1 MSKKKK
7 REERNN
13 GIRHAVHEIVR
24 KMMPSFHAIE
34 NKKDGDWPK
43 PEKKKKE
50 KKTPRYKELVIKI
63 VDSVENKRNLD
74 REAFNELIGMH
85 PHLEPIVKNMITQV
99 ELFSIYDLEPMKINF
114 DYSLWLKKIKIK
126 LEA

>member
-7 REERNN
+7 REERNK
-13 GIRHAVHEIVR
+13 GIANAVHEKV
-24 KMMPSFHAIE
+24 KAMMDSFHSVEE
-34 NKKDGDWPK
+34 N
-43 PEKKKKE
+43 EKRVKTKKE
-50 KKTPRYKELVIKI
+50 KPKYEQLVIKI
-63 VDSVENKRNLD
+63 VDGIENKKELN

-85 PHLEPIVKNMITQV
+85 PHLEPIVRDMIAQAK
-99 ELFSIYDLEPMKINF
+99 LFCIYDTDPITVDF